1 MPNPSTHH
9 PPGADDRRTIPP
21 TPHAAIA
28 GVPVRDADIESTAGL
43 HWIAKLFRVMSGLLG
58 LLVVLQ
64 VFSGLTGAVEIS
76 YGVLAAEAI
85 RLLIFAG
92 LLWGAGDLAD
102 LFVKSHRDLRA
113 SRILLERLTH
123 LAGQPPVHHGTPPV
137 DEGDPRR
144 GRGDAT
150 H

>member
-1 MPNPSTHH
+1 
-9 PPGADDRRTIPP
+9 
-21 TPHAAIA
+21 
-28 GVPVRDADIESTAGL
+28 
-43 HWIAKLFRVMSGLLG
+43 MSGLLG

-76 YGVLAAEAI
+76 YGVLIAEAI
-85 RLLIFAG
+85 RLVIFAG
-92 LLWGAGDLAD
+92 LLWGAGDLAG
-102 LFVKSHRDLRA
+102 LFVQSHYDLRA

-123 LAGQPPVHHGTPPV
+123 LVGQPPGHPSTPPV